1 MKELTKERF
10 VEKFREILESEYF
23 VEPQEASAWQI
34 QSAVGKIIMARITPD
49 ANASFHAHTKT
60 RRACYF
66 SMEFLVGRAIYNNQL
81 SL

>member
-49 ANASFHAHTKT
+49 ANASLHAGRFIITCFHW
-60 RRACYF
+60 ACW
-66 SMEFLVGRAIYNNQL
+66 M
-81 SL
+81 